1 MRKYL
6 RAANRIMKHRPLK
19 QVLDSFSRIS
29 IGSSEMKA
37 LADWYT
43 SLKITCPFLRD
54 GLCIIYKQRPLVCRE
69 HFVTGS
75 AQDCRRNAGDAM
87 IIEMPVQMGNVLCR
101 LSRGLCDVDD
111 AVMMPLAL
119 AWCDINKQILE
130 RTWPAEVMVKLLAKI
145 IKEMFPFSL

>member
-1 MRKYL
+1 
-6 RAANRIMKHRPLK
+6 
-19 QVLDSFSRIS
+19 
-29 IGSSEMKA
+29 
-37 LADWYT
+37 
-43 SLKITCPFLRD
+43 
-54 GLCIIYKQRPLVCRE
+54 
-69 HFVTGS
+69 
-75 AQDCRRNAGDAM
+75 M

-130 RTWPAEVMVKLLAKI
+130 RTWPAEVMVKLLVKI